1 MNPIELVLKNNF
13 RYQTDAK
20 NEGGMIAAVNDYDK
34 FQAALKDAFG
44 A

>member
-1 MNPIELVLKNNF
+1 MNSNLSINS

-20 NEGGMIAAVNDYDK
+20 NEGGMIAALNDYDK

>member
-1 MNPIELVLKNNF
+1 MESLIIIYFIF

-20 NEGGMIAAVNDYDK
+20 NEGGMIAALNDYDK